1 MSYQAT
7 HNAIRT
13 RFAAQWTTTPI
24 AYPNVEFTPPA
35 GDTGWVRLTI
45 EDADAFQVSMG
56 APTNFYRHPGLIIV
70 SVFVP
75 LNRGDKQALEYAD
88 SIAAIFRSWQTTGI
102 RACAPTVKRIGPDDK
117 WYHVNVV
124 VPFERDTLF

>member
-1 MSYQAT
+1 MSYQTT
-7 HNAIRT
+7 HNAIRK
-13 RFAAQWTTTPI
+13 RLKDNWTTTPI
-24 AYPNVEFTPPA
+24 AYQNVEFTPPV
-35 GDTGWVRLTI
+35 GDTGWVRLTV
-45 EDADAFQVSMG
+45 EDADAFQASMG
-56 APTNFYRHPGLIIV
+56 GTTNFYRHPGLIIV

-88 SIAAIFRSWQTTGI
+88 SISAIFRSWQTTGI
-102 RACAPTVKRIGPDDK
+102 RFYAPTVKRIGADDK